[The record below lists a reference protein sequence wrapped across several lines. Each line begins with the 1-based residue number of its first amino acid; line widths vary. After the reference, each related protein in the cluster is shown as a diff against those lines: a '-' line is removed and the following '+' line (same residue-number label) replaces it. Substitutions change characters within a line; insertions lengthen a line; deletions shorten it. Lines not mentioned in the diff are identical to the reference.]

1 MILAT
6 IHSGPVAYAGL
17 GYIGGNAPA
26 SNDPASP
33 DGRAKKLNVP
43 ARVRINVL
51 DRASLKVIASTL
63 SASNGT
69 WRIEYL
75 SPAYDY
81 LVIGQDDLGQVNAAT
96 QDWVRT
102 APMDP

>member
-1 MILAT
+1 MILAS
-6 IHSGPVAYAGL
+6 IHTRTVAYAGY

-26 SNDPASP
+26 SNDPDAP
-33 DGRAKKLNVP
+33 DGRAKKMNVP

-51 DRASLKVIASTL
+51 DRATLKVIASTL

-75 SPAYDY
+75 SPSYDY

-102 APMDP
+102 APMDL